1 MALIHKAILTPTKRE
16 LLAAWLPDRPWY
28 PGGEFEQ
35 LGAYRF
41 DDPAGEVGVEAFLLR
56 TAAGPVLHVPLTYRA
71 APLAGAEAHLVGSTE
86 HSVLG
91 SRWVYDGC
99 ADPVWAR
106 TVAAAMLTGGS
117 NTAEEFPDGS
127 GLPPRTPTASAQGS
141 GSPGTPVPPIDTVS
155 YVDGALAAIAAGPL
169 DLTLAHV
176 VGTDLAAPYTL
187 RVTWPDATATLAG
200 ATPR

>member
-1 MALIHKAILTPTKRE
+1 MALIHMATVTPTKRE
-16 LLAAWLPDRPWY
+16 LLAAWLPGRTWF

-41 DDPAGEVGVEAFLLR
+41 DDPAGQVGVETLLLG

-71 APLAGAEAHLVGSTE
+71 APLPGAGAHLVGTTE

-91 SRWVYDGC
+91 PRWVYDGC
-99 ADPVWAR
+99 ADPVWAH
-106 TVAAAMLTGGS
+106 TVAAAILTGGS
-117 NTAEEFPDGS
+117 SAAEEYPAGS
-127 GLPPRTPTASAQGS
+127 GLPARTPTASAQGS
-141 GSPGTPVPPIDTVS
+141 GVPGTAVPPIDAVS
-155 YVDGALAAIAAGPL
+155 YADGTVATIAAGPL

-176 VGTDLAAPYTL
+176 VGPAVTAPYTL
-187 RVTWPDATATLAG
+187 AVSWSGGTATLAG

>member
-1 MALIHKAILTPTKRE
+1 MALIHRATLTPTKRE
-16 LLAAWLPDRPWY
+16 LLAAWLLGRPWF

-41 DDPAGEVGVEAFLLR
+41 DDPAGEVGVETFLIR

-71 APLAGAEAHLVGSTE
+71 APLAGAEAHLVGTTE

-99 ADPVWAR
+99 ADPVWAH
-106 TVAAAMLTGGS
+106 TAAAAMLTGGT
-117 NTAEEFPDGS
+117 NAAEEYPAGS
-127 GLPPRTPTASAQGS
+127 GLPPRTPTAGARGS
-141 GSPGTPVPPIDTVS
+141 GSPGTAVPPIGTVS
-155 YVDGALAAIAAGPL
+155 YVDGALATVAAGPL

-176 VGTDLAAPYTL
+176 VGTDITAPYTL
-187 RVTWPDATATLAG
+187 SVTWPDRTAALAG